1 MDYILRRT
9 ELEED
14 GHRSIHILDIR
25 KAQYLIY
32 YPEEISHVDTKLRE
46 FLFTKLKGI
55 NDGQHDA

>member
-14 GHRSIHILDIR
+14 GHRSIHILDIK

-32 YPEEISHVDTKLRE
+32 YPEEISHVDHKLRT
-46 FLFTKLKGI
+46 FLFPRLKGI
-55 NDGQHDA
+55 NEGHYDH